1 MDKRVARKKEINSQV
16 RKGHVTQWKR
26 NNKSRIA
33 RSKAAASKE
42 LPKHNSPRHRNKAK
56 KPFTFGRHR
65 DFQQDALVSTA
76 NP

>member
-26 NNKSRIA
+26 NNESRIA
-33 RSKAAASKE
+33 RSKA